1 MGERVGCLF
10 RETSPRRLRFALLS
24 VEEDIQLAT
33 AALGQALPWLG
44 ISAPAQFEA
53 AGWAFGGP
61 VKLQLAFADPSWR
74 SWPLCNLPLDFG
86 SS

>member
-24 VEEDIQLAT
+24 VEEDIQLAA
-33 AALGQALPWLG
+33 AALGQALPGLWV
-44 ISAPAQFEA
+44 A
-53 AGWAFGGP
+53 AARYLETAVGAFGGP

-74 SWPLCNLPLDFG
+74 LWRS
-86 SS
+86 